1 MNLIKLMQP
10 MYLIGFFFLLFAGLI
25 NSQLKKPDLNLSKQ
39 DTAINFDKNLLIFF
53 SAGNKRLL
61 TDLIW
66 VQTLIESD
74 NDHYKGKDLNNWL
87 FLRFNTISIL
97 DPKFYE
103 NYLYG
108 GQFLA
113 IIKDDLEGANVI
125 YEKGVANYPDD
136 YSLNYNAG
144 FMNYFEK
151 GDYKKGL
158 SYLEKISNHPKAPV
172 YVKSI
177 INKLKASLGMD
188 LKEVFQLVL
197 HNYQATKDEKL
208 KKRLHGDM
216 YALKAEIDL
225 ECLNSQSLN
234 CSRTDLNGTNYRFIN
249 GNFESVLK
257 FIPYRIKDRTKR

>member
-10 MYLIGFFFLLFAGLI
+10 MYLAGFLFLLLSGLL
-25 NSQLKKPDLNLSKQ
+25 NSQLTKPDLNLSKQ

-74 NDHYKGKDLNNWL
+74 NEHYKGKDLNNWL

-125 YEKGVANYPDD
+125 YEKGTTFYPND

-151 GDYKKGL
+151 GDYQKGL
-158 SYLEKISNHPKAPV
+158 KYLEKISNHPKAPV

-177 INKLKASLGMD
+177 ITKLKASLGMD

-197 HNYQATKDEKL
+197 HNYQSTKDTKL
-208 KKRLHGDM
+208 KKRLYSDL
-216 YALKAEIDL
+216 YAIKAEIDL
-225 ECLNSQSLN
+225 ECLNTQSQN
-234 CSRTDLNGTNYRFIN
+234 CSGNDLQGKPYILKNGK
-249 GNFESVLK
+249 FESEIK
-257 FIPYRIKDRTKR
+257 FSPYRIKDRTQR